1 MAVNSVAGIDSIA
14 TVEITWPVPWPYVIN
29 YQYVPLYIIIATAVA
44 PRYTWVRPYA

>member
-1 MAVNSVAGIDSIA
+1 MAVNSGAVMVSIA
-14 TVEITWPVPWPYVIN
+14 TVEIMYAAPWPYLIN